1 MAEEAAVMAVK
12 EDDLTVEDAA
22 LLKEEFEASALD
34 ILEHAISADIVNV
47 HEVQQ
52 DVANAIATDN
62 VLWPGIPLT
71 YLQSTVIVIFIC
83 NNLSGGQSVARN

>member
-1 MAEEAAVMAVK
+1 MAVK

-62 VLWPGIPLT
+62 VLDALD
-71 YLQSTVIVIFIC
+71 V
-83 NNLSGGQSVARN
+83 